1 MGRLE
6 MNVKNIVFPL
16 VLASFFLLLSY
27 DRLYQWDEPFY
38 IYNAAFVPSSDY
50 GTFLTAK
57 YGHLLLL
64 KAFIGL
70 TGTGLGGLSYL
81 NLIYALIVL
90 CFVFISFMVLR
101 GLMGNE
107 NNAFYAAIILT
118 FMPLTLFLSFK
129 TLSEVPALLFVSLSM
144 LSYVSGL
151 KEAHRVRSV
160 FLLLLSGI
168 LLFFGTLCRLD
179 ASVMFFS
186 FFVAMVAIYNDKFG
200 IQKMFSSFVAVCMVF
215 STLILAEIVIF
226 NINPFYLAFEV
237 NDTYH
242 SPFYVNLLRLGYVG
256 GIFTP
261 FIALSL
267 FNYKETDFKFA
278 SIWFM
283 AANIP
288 ILILID
294 YINIRHYYCCIV
306 PFSILVLMG
315 SKKLFKIAKRS
326 KLDEKTI
333 KTGFACLFVLMVV
346 GNMFFMEAFVENELD
361 ERAYTDLFEDIDAL
375 YDDRII
381 LIPYTFVDYSF
392 LKFTFPN
399 EEIFNVQSIEGTE
412 DEYSGDYLG
421 DIGSLEQFN
430 DTTVLYISWRSQRD
444 HLLFKDEEYG
454 TYNYSWITRD
464 PRIELTKV
472 LEEGDIHRIQYEVYS
487 VRIT

>member
-1 MGRLE
+1 
-6 MNVKNIVFPL
+6 MNVKNIVFSL
-16 VLASFFLLLSY
+16 VLASFFLILSY

-38 IYNAAFVPSSDY
+38 IYNAAFVPASDY

-57 YGHLLLL
+57 YGHLFLL
-64 KAFIGL
+64 KTFIGL
-70 TGTGLGGLSYL
+70 TGTGLDAIFYL
-81 NLIYALIVL
+81 NLIYASMVL
-90 CFVFISFMVLR
+90 CFVFVSFMVLR
-101 GLMGNE
+101 DIMGNE
-107 NNAFYAAIILT
+107 DNALYATIVLM
-118 FMPLTLFLSFK
+118 FLPLTLFISFK

-151 KEAHRVRSV
+151 KEVHRVRSI

-186 FFVAMVAIYNDKFG
+186 FFVAMVTIRNDKFG
-200 IQKMFSSFVAVCMVF
+200 IRKMFSSFVVVCMVF
-215 STLILAEIVIF
+215 STLILSEIVLL

-237 NDTYH
+237 NEVWH
-242 SPFYVNLLRLGYVG
+242 SPFYANLLRLGYVG
-256 GIFTP
+256 GIFSL
-261 FIALSL
+261 FIALSM

-278 SIWFM
+278 LIWFM

-315 SKKLFKIAKRS
+315 SKELFKIAKRS
-326 KLDEKTI
+326 GLDEKPI

-361 ERAYTDLFEDIDAL
+361 ERAYTHLFEDIDAL
-375 YDDRII
+375 YSDRII
-381 LIPYTFVDYSF
+381 LIPYAFVDYSF
-392 LKFTFPN
+392 LKFAFPD
-399 EEIFNVQSIEGTE
+399 EEIFNVQSIEDTE
-412 DEYSGDYLG
+412 EEYSGDYLG
-421 DIGSLEQFN
+421 DTVSLEQFN
-430 DTTVLYISWRSQRD
+430 DTTILYISWRSRRE
-444 HLLFKDEEYG
+444 HLLFKDEECG

-472 LEEGDIHRIQYEVYS
+472 LEEGDIRRIRYEVYS